1 MSGASYI
8 PKNPIVPAKVADLV
22 KSADDAVGN
31 ISPTDAHKRLTDDA
45 VRFIDVRDIRELT
58 KTGRIPGAKHCPRG
72 MLEFWI
78 DPQSPYHK
86 TLFTEDVQ
94 FIFYCA
100 SGWRSALAAQT
111 GKQMGLADV
120 THLKGG
126 ITAWLDE
133 DLPVEFPDKTR
144 DRTSRS

>member
-1 MSGASYI
+1 M
-8 PKNPIVPAKVADLV
+8 
-22 KSADDAVGN
+22 
-31 ISPTDAHKRLTDDA
+31 TDAQHTISSLGKAAQLVAEAESTVGHITVETARTLLKNEDT
-45 VRFIDVRDIRELT
+45 RFIDVRDVRELA

-86 TLFTEDVQ
+86 PLFAEDVQ
-94 FIFYCA
+94 LVFYCA

-111 GKQMGLADV
+111 AKSMGLNQV

-126 ITAWLDE
+126 ISAWIDAG
-133 DLPVEFPDKTR
+133 LPVEER
-144 DRTSRS
+144 

>member
-1 MSGASYI
+1 MTDATDSLPSPGKA
-8 PKNPIVPAKVADLV
+8 AQLVAE
-22 KSADDAVGN
+22 ADAAVGHITAEAAKTLLEN
-31 ISPTDAHKRLTDDA
+31 EESW
-45 VRFIDVRDIRELT
+45 FIDVRDVRELA

-86 TLFTEDVQ
+86 PLFAEEAQ
-94 FIFYCA
+94 FVFYCA

-111 GKQMGLADV
+111 AKMMGLDQV

-126 ITAWLDE
+126 ISAWIDAG
-133 DLPVEFPDKTR
+133 LPVEQR
-144 DRTSRS
+144 

>member
-1 MSGASYI
+1 MSGASHI
-8 PKNPIVPAKVADLV
+8 PQNSDLPAKAVDLV
-22 KSADDAVGN
+22 KAADEAIGN
-31 ISPTDAHKRLTDDA
+31 ISPKDAHKRLIDDA
-45 VRFIDVRDIRELT
+45 VRFIDVRDIRELA

-86 TLFTEDVQ
+86 TLFADDVQ

-133 DLPVEFPDKTR
+133 DLPVEFSNKA
-144 DRTSRS
+144 

>member
-1 MSGASYI
+1 MTDATYNLLTPGKA
-8 PKNPIVPAKVADLV
+8 AQLVAE
-22 KSADDAVGN
+22 ADAAVGHIRAETAKTLLKN
-31 ISPTDAHKRLTDDA
+31 DDT
-45 VRFIDVRDIRELT
+45 RFIDVRDIRELA

-86 TLFTEDVQ
+86 PLFAEDVQ
-94 FIFYCA
+94 FVFYCA

-111 GKQMGLADV
+111 AKTMGLSKV

-126 ITAWLDE
+126 ISAWIE
-133 DLPVEFPDKTR
+133 AGLPVEER
-144 DRTSRS
+144 